1 MKKCRYHELSNSTN
15 CLIIKFIKFI
25 EFIEVIEVIEVIK
38 VAIKI
43 WATNVWATKVGVNY
57 ISSFL
62 HVIVVVEV
70 ANRGNFT
77 KTYL

>member
-15 CLIIKFIKFI
+15 CLIIKFIEFI

-43 WATNVWATKVGVNY
+43 
-57 ISSFL
+57 
-62 HVIVVVEV
+62 
-70 ANRGNFT
+70 
-77 KTYL
+77 